1 MEKAI
6 KTNRVR
12 KRKNDVNMTE
22 GSIIH
27 HLVAFAA
34 PLLVGNIFQQLYNT
48 VDTWVVGKYVSNE
61 AFSAVGTVG
70 PIINM
75 LIGFFLGLS
84 SGAGVVI
91 SQYYGAGKTEEV
103 RKTVHTSIMMTIIL
117 GLIFTGL
124 GIALIPGMLALMN
137 TPAEVIPESTAYLT
151 IYFSGVL
158 GLMLYNIGS
167 GILRAVGDSTRPFYY
182 LVVSAVINTV
192 LDLVFVLRFDMGVAG
207 VAWATIIAQ
216 GISALLTLITLLRS
230 DSCIRLSLRA
240 LRIHFDMLKKIIRVG
255 IPAAL
260 QMAVTS
266 FSNVFVQSYIN
277 YFGAD
282 CMSGWTAYGKIDTL
296 LMLPMQSLALAS
308 TTFVGQNLGM
318 GKVDRAKRGVRIALA
333 LSVGTAVLS
342 MIPVLIFAPSLVAFF
357 NDKPAVVAYGTM
369 FLRYISPFYVLCCF
383 NQVYSGA
390 LRGAG
395 NTRAPMVIMLSSFVV
410 FRQIYLFI
418 LTRFIT
424 NTILPVAMGYPAG
437 WLVCSLLT
445 CLYYRQADL
454 TKSRIVETETAGE
467 AVTAAIAEEE
477 SAEE

>member
-192 LDLVFVLRFDMGVAG
+192 LDLIFVLRFDMGVAG

-296 LMLPMQSLALAS
+296 LMLPMQSLALAA

-333 LSVGTAVLS
+333 LSLVTAVVL
-342 MIPVLIFAPSLVAFF
+342 MIPVMVFAPSLVAFF
-357 NDKPAVVAYGTM
+357 NEKATVIEYGTM

-383 NQVYSGA
+383 NQIYSGA

-395 NTRAPMVIMLSSFVV
+395 NTRAPMVIMLASFVV
-410 FRQIYLFI
+410 FRQIYLFV
-418 LTRFIT
+418 LTPLCHEYDSPCIDGVSGRLARVQSFD
-424 NTILPVAMGYPAG
+424 LSLLPAG
-437 WLVCSLLT
+437 RP
-445 CLYYRQADL
+445 YQ
-454 TKSRIVETETAGE
+454 E
-467 AVTAAIAEEE
+467 
-477 SAEE
+477 

>member
-230 DSCIRLSLRA
+230 DSCIHLSLRA

-318 GKVDRAKRGVRIALA
+318 GKVDRAKHGVRIALA
-333 LSVGTAVLS
+333 LSLITAVVL
-342 MIPVLIFAPSLVAFF
+342 MIPVIVFAPSLVAFF
-357 NDKPAVVAYGTM
+357 NEKATVVEYGTM

-383 NQVYSGA
+383 NQIYSGA

-395 NTRAPMVIMLSSFVV
+395 NTRAPMVIMLASFVV
-410 FRQIYLFI
+410 FRQIYLFV
-418 LTRFIT
+418 LTRFVT
-424 NTILPVAMGYPAG
+424 NTILPVSMGYPAG

-454 TKSRIVETETAGE
+454 TKSRIVEAETAGE

>member
-192 LDLVFVLRFDMGVAG
+192 LDLIFVLRFDMGVAG

-296 LMLPMQSLALAS
+296 LMLPMQSLALAA

-333 LSVGTAVLS
+333 LSLVTAVVL
-342 MIPVLIFAPSLVAFF
+342 MIPVMVFAPSLVAFF
-357 NDKPAVVAYGTM
+357 NEKATVIEYGTM

-383 NQVYSGA
+383 NQIYSGA

-395 NTRAPMVIMLSSFVV
+395 NTRAPMVIMLASFVV
-410 FRQIYLFI
+410 FRQIYLFV
-418 LTRFIT
+418 LTRFVT
-424 NTILPVAMGYPAG
+424 NTILPVSMGYPAG

>member
-296 LMLPMQSLALAS
+296 LMLPMQSLALAA

-333 LSVGTAVLS
+333 LSLVTAVVL
-342 MIPVLIFAPSLVAFF
+342 MIPVMVFAPSLVAFF
-357 NDKPAVVAYGTM
+357 NEKATVVDYGTM

-383 NQVYSGA
+383 NQIYSGA

-395 NTRAPMVIMLSSFVV
+395 NTRAPMVIMLASFVV
-410 FRQIYLFI
+410 FRQIYLFV
-418 LTRFIT
+418 LTRFVT
-424 NTILPVAMGYPAG
+424 NTILLVSMGYPAG